1 MYVKMENFIF
11 PFSMLIA
18 VPIVS
23 NNIHDFHDTGGLSQ
37 TSGNGNQHQHHQHQ
51 HNHHATKQY

>member
-18 VPIVS
+18 VPILS

-37 TSGNGNQHQHHQHQ
+37 TSGNGNQHQH
-51 HNHHATKQY
+51 NHHATKQY